1 MNKSAK
7 TALSKLYND
16 FILRFGSL
24 EIILH
29 DQGRE
34 FENELFH
41 NLSKIFGIFRLCTTP
56 YHPMPSGLVEGMS
69 STLI

>member
-41 NLSKIFGIFRLCTTP
+41 NLSK
-56 YHPMPSGLVEGMS
+56 S
-69 STLI
+69 SEYLDCVPPHITQCPVV